1 MLTSLEEAMAAMSA
15 IARTGCAV
23 LVACFIA
30 GCHGGGDG
38 SDTSSSGTGGQQF
51 IVSPSNLGFS
61 APQTA
66 SSPPPVRT
74 VLATVSG
81 PTTGTLFARVVVSN
95 PPVVT
100 VDSVQVLGPTQVRLT
115 FRPVSPAAL
124 GVGRHA
130 GVITV
135 IACHTDPNCS
145 AAQIGGSPATINVAY
160 QVGVVTPPPE
170 SLAPSV
176 GAAGV
181 SGDVVLRGSGLA
193 SVTSVSFG
201 ATPAV
206 DFTAMSDSELR
217 APSPPL
223 AAGTLPISLNS
234 GVGPVPF
241 SQSLT
246 LIPAG
251 TLAAATLAYSTP
263 PQNMRGLA
271 FDPVTQ
277 TLFVGAGF
285 SSATSNQVLGY
296 TFAAGAW
303 QLPQSATVQNLR
315 NLALSVD
322 RAHLLAITDTSAVD
336 LSPATLVQQ
345 VTPPT
350 SRTTDAN
357 TSLDSFLK
365 GIVATNDGQ
374 AFIVSSST
382 TRPGQHWLYN
392 IAAHTFSGPFN
403 SYSFP
408 EIGGPDNGTRA
419 VLVQSGV
426 ATAVQQYRAFTGD
439 VTPTPLV
446 LAHF

>member
-1 MLTSLEEAMAAMSA
+1 MVTSREEAMAAMSA
-15 IARTGCAV
+15 IARAGCAV
-23 LVACFIA
+23 LIACFIA

-38 SDTSSSGTGGQQF
+38 GDSSSSGTGGQQF

-61 APQTA
+61 APQIG

-74 VLATVSG
+74 VMATVTG
-81 PTTGTLFARVVVSN
+81 PTTGTLFARVVVSD

-100 VDSVQVLGPTQVRLT
+100 VDTVQVLGPTQVRIT
-115 FRPVSPAAL
+115 FRPVSPTAL

-135 IACHTDPNCS
+135 IACHTDPNC
-145 AAQIGGSPATINVAY
+145 AGAQIGGSPATINVAY

-206 DFTAMSDSELR
+206 EFTPMSDSEIR
-217 APSPPL
+217 ATYPAL

-234 GVGPVPF
+234 GVGAVPF

-246 LIPAG
+246 LVPAG
-251 TLAAATLAYSTP
+251 TLAAATLAYLTP

-285 SSATSNQVLGY
+285 STPTNNQVLTY
-296 TFAAGAW
+296 TFAAGLW
-303 QLPQSATVQNLR
+303 QLPQSATVANLR
-315 NLALSVD
+315 NLTLSLD
-322 RAHLLAITDTSAVD
+322 RNHFLAITDTSVID
-336 LSPATLVQQ
+336 LTPATLLQQ
-345 VTPPT
+345 APPT
-350 SRTTDAN
+350 
-357 TSLDSFLK
+357 L
-365 GIVATNDGQ
+365 
-374 AFIVSSST
+374 
-382 TRPGQHWLYN
+382 
-392 IAAHTFSGPFN
+392 
-403 SYSFP
+403 
-408 EIGGPDNGTRA
+408 
-419 VLVQSGV
+419 
-426 ATAVQQYRAFTGD
+426 
-439 VTPTPLV
+439 
-446 LAHF
+446 